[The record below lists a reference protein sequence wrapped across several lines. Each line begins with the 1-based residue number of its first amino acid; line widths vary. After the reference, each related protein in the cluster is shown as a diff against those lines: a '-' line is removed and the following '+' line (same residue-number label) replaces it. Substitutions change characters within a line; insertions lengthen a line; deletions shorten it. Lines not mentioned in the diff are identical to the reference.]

1 MSMLDVSISA
11 STESHP
17 GAGPHSRLQGDNSD
31 VAVAVFLSPPLPFT
45 SLHPWFPSTGVS
57 TQGEMDVDV
66 LAATRQESGRAGLV
80 YTVMLG
86 TSFDIF
92 CSACLRVLS

>member
-1 MSMLDVSISA
+1 MLDVSVSA

-17 GAGPHSRLQGDNSD
+17 GAGPHSQLQGDNSN

-45 SLHPWFPSTGVS
+45 SLHPQFPSTGAS
-57 TQGEMDVDV
+57 TQGEMNV

-86 TSFDIF
+86 ASFNIF
-92 CSACLRVLS
+92 CSACLKVLS